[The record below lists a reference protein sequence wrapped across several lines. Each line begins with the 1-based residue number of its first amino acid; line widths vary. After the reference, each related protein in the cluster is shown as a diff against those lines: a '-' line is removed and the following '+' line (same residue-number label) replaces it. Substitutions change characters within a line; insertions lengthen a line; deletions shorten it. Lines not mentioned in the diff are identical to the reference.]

1 MTPERAGAATIE
13 HLLPVELGPGKVR
26 YAQGI
31 RAGRWVFVTGCMAQN
46 FRDGIAPEILA
57 PDTPHADL
65 PKREKEAG
73 LIFDHIERV
82 LEAAGTDLSNI
93 VRTDQ
98 YYTTVDAVPP
108 YQAVR
113 RRTLG
118 ALIPPSTS
126 IAMRRFALPGA
137 DMTVQT
143 IAVIPEHGFRPEHL
157 SHRTI
162 RSRPTSGYS
171 PALTV
176 GDFVFLPGSTS
187 MAMADEPAINGIAAA
202 ARMPDGLQ
210 WGGQPIKLETE
221 FIITQRLAPSLEL
234 AGSSLADAVKAQI
247 YLTDPD
253 DYSAFNEVWARHFG
267 EDGPALSVIPCIERG
282 LAVIDGKIEINLLAV
297 RSGGSTRKE
306 TIHAGVTPGFRHQ
319 PQAVK
324 AGDMLFLS
332 GLMAIDPD
340 GLMAAARSDPRQPW
354 YGSGAEAQAG
364 IIIDHARRLCEA
376 AGTSIANAVRIQQFH
391 TDMAEFYPV
400 YKAWERALDGAPVP
414 FSAVEVPAPL
424 PVPGATILMDIWV
437 YCP

>member
-1 MTPERAGAATIE
+1 MTIE
-13 HLLPVELGPGKVR
+13 RLLPVELGQGKIR

-46 FRDGIAPEILA
+46 FTDGIAPGIIADAL
-57 PDTPHADL
+57 PHGGL

-73 LIFDHIERV
+73 LIFDHISRILNE
-82 LEAAGTDLSNI
+82 AGTDLSNI

-98 YYTTVDAVPP
+98 YYTTVEAVPP

-118 ALIPPSTS
+118 QLIPPSTS
-126 IAMRRFALPGA
+126 IAMREFVLPDA
-137 DMTVQT
+137 DMNLQA
-143 IAVIPEHGFRPEHL
+143 IAVIPEDGFHVDHL
-157 SHRTI
+157 HHDTI
-162 RSRPTSGYS
+162 QSRPTSGYS

-187 MAMADEPAINGIAAA
+187 MAMADEASINGIAAA
-202 ARMPDGLQ
+202 ARMPEGMQ

-221 FIITQRLAPSLEL
+221 FIITQRIAPSLEL
-234 AGSSLADAVKAQI
+234 AGATLDDAVKAQV

-253 DYSAFNEVWARHFG
+253 DYAAFNEVWARHFG
-267 EDGPALSVIPCIERG
+267 EDGPALSVIPCIDRG
-282 LAVIDGKIEINLLAV
+282 LAVIDGNIEINIVAV
-297 RSGGSTRKE
+297 KSDGATKKQH
-306 TIHAGVTPGFRHQ
+306 IDADIVAGFRHQ

-332 GLMAIDPD
+332 GLMAIDKE
-340 GLMAAARSDPRQPW
+340 GLRAEAKTDPRQPW
-354 YGSGAEAQAG
+354 HGSSAEAQAE
-364 IIIDHARRLCEA
+364 IIIDHASRLCEA
-376 AGTSIANAVRIQQFH
+376 AGTSITNAVRIQQLH

-400 YKAWERALDGAPVP
+400 YKVWERQLDGAAVP
-414 FSAVEVPAPL
+414 FSAVEIPSPL
-424 PVPGATILMDIWV
+424 PVPHATLLMDIWV